1 MKNLF
6 SSVYMLALG
15 LIALSMN
22 SCVLD
27 KKPAEP
33 IKKDVAFQMYSVR
46 ELIGDPGKYAEN
58 HETVLKALADMGYT
72 AIEAANYGDGKLY
85 GVEPE
90 QFKADIE
97 AAGMEVLSSHVG
109 HNLNDAELQ
118 SGDFTE
124 ALKWW
129 EQCIDCHK
137 RAGMKYIVNPGVNY
151 PRTLAEAD
159 VICNYMNKV
168 GEMVNAAGMKFGY
181 HNHSHEFGRVEDN
194 VWYDY
199 MIEHTDADKVF
210 FEMDVYWAVRG
221 GVAPV
226 SYFKK
231 YPGRFTLLHIK
242 DDKELGQ
249 SGMVGFDAIFN
260 NFEVSGTKYLV
271 VELEGCNAPSILE
284 GMKESI
290 DYLLNADFVKPSY
303 DE

>member
-1 MKNLF
+1 
-6 SSVYMLALG
+6 
-15 LIALSMN
+15 
-22 SCVLD
+22 
-27 KKPAEP
+27 
-33 IKKDVAFQMYSVR
+33 MYSVR

-58 HETVLKALADMGYT
+58 HETTLKALADMGYT
-72 AIEAANYGDGKLY
+72 AVEAACYGDGKLY

-109 HNLNDAELQ
+109 HNLNDEELA
-118 SGDFTE
+118 SGEFPE

-159 VICNYMNKV
+159 VICKYLNKV
-168 GEMVNAAGMKFGY
+168 GEMVNAAGMQFGY
-181 HNHSHEFGRVEDN
+181 HNHSHEFGRVEDK

-199 MIEHTDADKVF
+199 MVEHTDADKVF

-221 GVAPV
+221 QVSPVA
-226 SYFKK
+226 YFNK
-231 YPGRFTLLHIK
+231 YPGRFNLLHIK

-260 NFEVSGTKYLV
+260 NFATSGTKYPV
-271 VELEGCNAPSILE
+271 VELEGCNAPTILE
-284 GMKESI
+284 GMKASI

-303 DE
+303 QD